1 MGGVGVPT
9 AHTTRMCGRHG
20 RWQRGHGT
28 GARARHAGPER
39 QSHTRRALPDMH
51 AGTARSTDA
60 HARCAVRVGQQRRQ
74 GPWATT
80 GRTQWAREGHG
91 ARGRRGLKMRARS
104 GDGGDASGAGVRGA
118 GQGRA
123 QAQPTGKPRAQR
135 GGGSKAGDEDG
146 PRGRARRRCV
156 GDDGARVRERG
167 GGGGGMQ
174 RRRGSQG
181 TQEMRTPAAVPQGQ

>member
-51 AGTARSTDA
+51 AGTARMPMHD
-60 HARCAVRVGQQRRQ
+60 AVRVGQRRQ

-80 GRTQWAREGHG
+80 GRTQWTREGHG
-91 ARGRRGLKMRARS
+91 ARGRRGLKMPARS

-135 GGGSKAGDEDG
+135 GWQQGAGHEVEDG

>member
-51 AGTARSTDA
+51 AGTARMPMHD
-60 HARCAVRVGQQRRQ
+60 AVRVGQRRQ

-80 GRTQWAREGHG
+80 GRTQWTREGHG

-123 QAQPTGKPRAQR
+123 QAQPHDVELPLVFPTFTVRQKPTPEQPARVITDAR
-135 GGGSKAGDEDG
+135 CSFCSNKKLRRTHRYT
-146 PRGRARRRCV
+146 PRGA
-156 GDDGARVRERG
+156 
-167 GGGGGMQ
+167 
-174 RRRGSQG
+174 
-181 TQEMRTPAAVPQGQ
+181 